1 MGNPESPAP
10 RLTRIPS
17 ILMARPTVF
26 DVLYARIEQDPLIK
40 PEHRPA
46 IFLKSSQ
53 IIRERGLTQI

>member
-1 MGNPESPAP
+1 MTRE
-10 RLTRIPS
+10 LRIPS

-26 DVLYARIEQDPLIK
+26 DVLRDRIEQDPLIK
-40 PEHRPA
+40 PEMREA